1 MLKSFEFSFSNDY
14 QKLQLEAK
22 VSEPDLIY
30 KVQEAQGVKGVKATE
45 EWQIYS
51 GDAALW
57 LKEFIDLNILNWDSS
72 YSKTSISGESEDKL
86 PQWKL
91 SVQEDEESE
100 LPTQKII
107 GLNSYPEDF
116 PEFLELIR
124 KLLGLPYLIL
134 EV

>member
-72 YSKTSISGESEDKL
+72 YSKTSISSESEDKL

>member
-30 KVQEAQGVKGVKATE
+30 KVQESQGVKGVKATE

-72 YSKTSISGESEDKL
+72 YSKTSISSESEDKL